1 MSTETSNKLEK
12 ANQHANKKFVKAK
25 PTKNHPNISSEYKLG
40 VNGSFET
47 FIKKVE
53 DKVDMLGNTNEF
65 IDIVFQQVMRK
76 TLNSNHF
83 DNIDQVIVITMPI
96 EVAIAEKNPMDAI
109 NRRVMQLRRIN
120 GANGRE
126 LNAPIN
132 VEEENEAITYL
143 DTIKAEYQTLLNA
156 QEIAKLK
163 LKSQI
168 DRNTRFKD
176 NFAKNLKVISATIN
190 TLLSDNIVKTLSTTA
205 EYHDTILDGAIVVP
219 SFTRNPISF
228 LERINAVLLGLGSRA
243 VTQTTS
249 NEMRLKSRKLFDNA
263 GQGPGED
270 LRTYIIRF
278 DSVVSNLRKVYS
290 DTFETSFNELEI
302 VQRFLN
308 SLSDKTA
315 YTHYSNAATFGT
327 ASWPDTYQEA
337 KLKVLESLDERRA
350 RSERATGIVFN
361 TVTKKKNNLKTNV
374 RKDKAENDNVRKD
387 KVENDKNVPV
397 TADTKGGNAARRC
410 WICDSTDHMCRD
422 CPNKG
427 EHNLFSFIYMIE
439 DGNDELCDADVC
451 TIVLDSGATK
461 SIYGSRELLV
471 NISEMQNPVSV
482 RTINSMAAINHTGN
496 CIITGVETLY
506 DPKNGCVNILSMNDL
521 VKSNY
526 VVRYNCEQDEF
537 IILADDAVILTF
549 NKFKGLYC
557 AFVNREQT
565 NLHATIYSDE
575 PGAEQ
580 VQLITSFMTRENKEH
595 EAYQLLE
602 RMSISHKQALA
613 LLRGN
618 VIKDVPFE
626 AAAVNEAIKKFGVNQ
641 SYVRGRLKMLNKN
654 VKLTKEVTFRDRI
667 VVGTIDIMYAT
678 AKDPFFV
685 AYFSKEKLTF
695 INYIQSNSAVILMD
709 CIRKLKDILMTKRW
723 TLAKLSCDKEGGFD
737 VDQCY
742 SMGIE
747 LEKLSTH
754 LGDVD
759 AIIKILKERARSIIA
774 QNKYPL
780 PRKLLRY
787 LFAYCTLIN
796 NILPQWVDDS
806 YMSPREFFM
815 GRKVSFQDLKIGF
828 GQYVEVLTDYKKH
841 NDMFPRSTPALTL
854 LPKLDDGHSWIVC
867 CLDTGAIKTT
877 SNMNVKVKM
886 NDEILEKIRNL
897 DNTIIADEIKL
908 KNTAVFTIFHITYK
922 KATALFGKMSADE
935 AATKEINDLLTMNTW
950 APIGW
955 NTFANLSCFVFFR
968 EKLDAAGNRI
978 KIKARCVITKL
989 QSAKVKAHHLKLYDQ
1004 MNTSSPTPSWE
1015 VISIVLGTSASKRHC
1030 CVTID
1035 IPFSF
1040 IWAENPN
1047 NHVMILD
1054 EYTTGIVLK
1063 LKPEWKS
1070 MSVPSK
1076 NGNKLKVKLLRNQ
1089 YGLEEASLLWHEL
1102 FSAFLINVLKFE
1114 RNKFHKCVFTK
1125 AVDNEEH
1132 ITAILYVDDLLL
1144 CGPNEQTLNDVI
1156 NIVKSNFGD
1165 VHTSNFNEFDYLG
1178 VHVRI
1183 NHETRSAE
1191 LSCDDYI
1198 RRIISHELFEGKTE
1212 LKMYKTPASS
1222 NIFEINEDSAA
1233 LSMEVKEMFHSVVAK
1248 LLWISLRVRLD
1259 VLMPTAYLS
1268 SKVHKPTNHELG
1280 KLKRLVGYLKYRPM
1294 IMVVLNAEALIN
1306 HGTIHAYCDAAHAVH
1321 RPSMK
1326 SHLGCF
1332 ISLGSGPVALKS
1344 VGSKRMSTS
1353 STNSEIYAFSL
1364 IISMLQGVVNF
1375 ISSIGIEIKSVI
1387 IHEDN
1392 EAVIKLIQ
1400 NDKPLTEGS
1409 RHMEI
1414 HRLYIK
1420 EELDI
1425 LPDAKAV
1432 WCESEEMIA
1441 DILTKAL
1448 QGMQFEKLVLKMGIC
1463 PVANQDT

>member
-1 MSTETSNKLEK
+1 MSTETSGKTEK
-12 ANQHANKKFVKAK
+12 ANQPTKKFIKK
-25 PTKNHPNISSEYKLG
+25 PIKTAHPSQSNEYKLG
-40 VNGSFET
+40 INGSYET

-53 DKVDMLGNTNEF
+53 EKVDLLGNTNEF
-65 IDIVFQQVMRK
+65 IDIVFQQVMQK
-76 TLNSNHF
+76 SLNRNHF
-83 DNIDQVIVITMPI
+83 DNIDQLPVITTPM
-96 EVAIAEKNPMDAI
+96 EVAIADKNPMEAI
-109 NRRVMQLRRIN
+109 NRRVMQIRRNN
-120 GANGRE
+120 GVNGRE

-132 VEEENEAITYL
+132 LEEENEAITHM
-143 DTIKAEYQTLLNA
+143 DAIKTEHQALVNA
-156 QEIAKLK
+156 NEIAKLK

-168 DRNTRFKD
+168 DRNTKFQD
-176 NFAKNLKVISATIN
+176 NFDKNLKVISATIN

-205 EYHDTILDGAIVVP
+205 EYHDTILDGAIVAP
-219 SFTRNPISF
+219 SFTRNPIAF

-263 GQGPGED
+263 GQGPSED

-278 DSVVSNLRKVYS
+278 DTVVSNLKKVYS

-327 ASWPDTYQEA
+327 ATWPDTYQEA
-337 KLKVLESLDERRA
+337 KLKVLESLDERKA
-350 RSERATGIVFN
+350 RSERATGMVFN
-361 TVTKKKNNLKTNV
+361 TVTKKKHNSKKTSTAPTARDSG
-374 RKDKAENDNVRKD
+374 RKEKIETEKSVSF
-387 KVENDKNVPV
+387 

-410 WICDSTDHMCRD
+410 WICDSAEHMCKD

-439 DGNDELCDADVC
+439 DNDELCNDD
-451 TIVLDSGATK
+451 TLSIILDSGATK
-461 SIYGSRELLV
+461 SIYGSRELLE
-471 NISEMQNPVSV
+471 NITEMQNPVSV

-496 CIITGVETLY
+496 CFITGIETLY
-506 DPKNGCVNILSMNDL
+506 DPNNGCVNILSMNDL

-526 VVRYNCEQDEF
+526 IVKYDFDLDEF
-537 IILADDAVILTF
+537 TICLNESVILTF

-557 AFVNREQT
+557 AFVNKSEI
-565 NLHATIYSDE
+565 NVYATIYSDE
-575 PGAEQ
+575 PGSEQ
-580 VQLITSFMTRENKEH
+580 SELITSFMTSENKEH
-595 EAYQLLE
+595 EAYRLIE

-618 VIKDVPFE
+618 VIRDVPFE
-626 AAAVNEAIKKFGVNQ
+626 AVSVNEAMKKFGVNQ

-654 VKLTKEVTFRDRI
+654 TKLTKEISFRDRV

-685 AYFSKEKLTF
+685 AYFSKEKLVF
-695 INYIQSNSAVILMD
+695 INYIQSNNAVILME

-737 VDQCY
+737 VEQCY

-774 QNKYPL
+774 LNKYPL

-796 NILPQWVDDS
+796 NILPQWIDDT
-806 YMSPREFFM
+806 YMSPREFFV
-815 GRKVSFQDLKIGF
+815 GKKVSFQDLKAGF

-841 NDMFPRSTPALTL
+841 NDMFPRSTPALAL
-854 LPKLDDGHSWIVC
+854 MPKLDDGHSWIVC

-886 NDEILEKIRNL
+886 NDEILEKIRKL
-897 DNTIIADEIKL
+897 DSTIIADEIKD
-908 KNTAVFTIFHITYK
+908 KNVATFTIFHITYK
-922 KATALFGKMSADE
+922 KATALFGKISADE
-935 AATKEINDLLTMNTW
+935 AATKEINDLLMMNTW
-950 APIGW
+950 APVGW
-955 NTFANLSCFVFFR
+955 NAFANLSCFVFFR

-1015 VISIVLGTSASKRHC
+1015 VISIMLGTSASKRHC

-1063 LKPEWKS
+1063 LKPDWKS

-1076 NGNKLKVKLLRNQ
+1076 NGHKLKVKLLRNQ

-1114 RNKFHKCVFTK
+1114 RNKFHKCVFSK
-1125 AVDNEEH
+1125 VVDNQEH
-1132 ITAILYVDDLLL
+1132 VTAILYVDDLLL
-1144 CGPNEQTLNDVI
+1144 CGPNERTLDDVI
-1156 NIVKSNFGD
+1156 NTVKSNFGD

-1178 VHVRI
+1178 VHVRL
-1183 NHETRSAE
+1183 NYETRSAE

-1222 NIFEINEDSAA
+1222 NIFEINEDSAV
-1233 LSMEVKEMFHSVVAK
+1233 LSTEVKEMFHSVVAK
-1248 LLWISLRVRLD
+1248 LLWIALRVRLD

-1268 SKVHKPTNHELG
+1268 SKVHNPTQHELG
-1280 KLKRLVGYLKYRPM
+1280 KLRRLVGYLKYRPM

-1306 HGTIHAYCDAAHAVH
+1306 DGIIHAYCDAAHAVH

-1375 ISSIGIEIKSVI
+1375 VSSMGIEIKSI
-1387 IHEDN
+1387 IVHEDN

-1420 EELDI
+1420 EELSL
-1425 LPDAKAV
+1425 LPDAKVV
-1432 WCESEEMIA
+1432 WCESGDMVA
-1441 DILTKAL
+1441 DTLTKAL
-1448 QGMQFEKLVLKMGIC
+1448 QGVPFEKLTLKMGVVSVNVIW
-1463 PVANQDT
+1463 VKV